1 MSTYKELE
9 KVISEIEDDSNF
21 SETQKQEIILK
32 MGRLKNTKINIL
44 ITGATGCGKSSTINA
59 LFGNNVAKVG
69 QGATPETMDIV
80 RYEYENNIILWDS
93 PGLGDGKKADERDTK
108 GIISKLK
115 EKDRG
120 GNTLIDLVLVVLDG
134 G

>member
-44 ITGATGCGKSSTINA
+44 ITGALGCGKSSTINA
-59 LFGNNVAKVG
+59 LFGDNVAKVG
-69 QGATPETMDIV
+69 
-80 RYEYENNIILWDS
+80 
-93 PGLGDGKKADERDTK
+93 
-108 GIISKLK
+108 
-115 EKDRG
+115 
-120 GNTLIDLVLVVLDG
+120 
-134 G
+134 